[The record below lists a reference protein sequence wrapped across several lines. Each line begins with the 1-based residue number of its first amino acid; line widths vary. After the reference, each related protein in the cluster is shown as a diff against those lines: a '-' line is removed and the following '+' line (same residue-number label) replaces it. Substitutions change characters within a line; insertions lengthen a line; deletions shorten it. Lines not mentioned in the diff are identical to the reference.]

1 MSVRDPASRREK
13 LLGEAERHRYRLHR
27 LPRLTAE
34 LRAVTTELLKQEI
47 SKAARVPAASSTEDQ
62 DERPDPLRWW
72 DR

>member
-27 LPRLTAE
+27 LPGLTAE

-47 SKAARVPAASSTEDQ
+47 SKAASAAASSTEDQ